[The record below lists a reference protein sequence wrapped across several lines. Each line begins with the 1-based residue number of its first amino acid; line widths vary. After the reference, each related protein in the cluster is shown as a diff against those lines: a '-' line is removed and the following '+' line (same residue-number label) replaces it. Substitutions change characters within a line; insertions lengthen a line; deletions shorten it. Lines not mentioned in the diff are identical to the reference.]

1 MKRRDALRRQQHL
14 IHGFDVCGSRDSIG
28 GRTGMKAGD

>member
-1 MKRRDALRRQQHL
+1 MLSDASQHL